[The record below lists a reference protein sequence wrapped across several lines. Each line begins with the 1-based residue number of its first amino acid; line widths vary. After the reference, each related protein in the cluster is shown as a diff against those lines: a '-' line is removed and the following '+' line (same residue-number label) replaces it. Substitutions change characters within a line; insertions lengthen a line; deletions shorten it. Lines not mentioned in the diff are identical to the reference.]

1 MKKQFFVLKKGNKFY
16 DVNDTFKSPAGR
28 NNDTFQFDSEDAALD
43 KAEALGIH
51 LDDIEVKSFSKR
63 D

>member
-1 MKKQFFVLKKGNKFY
+1 MKKQFFALKKVNKFY

-28 NNDTFQFDSEDAALD
+28 NKDTFQFDSEDAALD

>member
-1 MKKQFFVLKKGNKFY
+1 MKQFFVLKKGNKFY
-16 DVNDTFKSPAGR
+16 DVNDTFKSPAGTDK
-28 NNDTFQFDSEDAALD
+28 DTFRFDSEDAALD
-43 KAEALGIH
+43 KAEAKGIH